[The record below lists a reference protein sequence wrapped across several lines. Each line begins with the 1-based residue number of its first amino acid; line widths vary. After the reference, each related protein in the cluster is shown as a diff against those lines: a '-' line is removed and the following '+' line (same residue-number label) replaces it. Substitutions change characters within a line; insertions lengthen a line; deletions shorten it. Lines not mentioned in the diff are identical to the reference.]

1 LDIVR
6 GSIIIN
12 LSLGAQ
18 RVMTLRTK
26 KPRRT
31 HNAADAEDNRQT
43 QRIPLPHNSAF
54 VLGPQTNAHWL
65 HGLRADKRLEQDKG
79 VEEKSYRGE
88 RISITFRHI
97 GTFMN
102 ERQRCIWGQGA
113 KGKTKATAGTIPSGD
128 VAQMEA
134 MIVAFG
140 RENQRPEFDW
150 DAEYGQGFNVVNL
163 VEDTHR

>member
-1 LDIVR
+1 
-6 GSIIIN
+6 
-12 LSLGAQ
+12 
-18 RVMTLRTK
+18 MTLRTK
-26 KPRRT
+26 KTKRP
-31 HNAADAEDNRQT
+31 HHAADAEDHRQT

-65 HGLRADKRLEQDKG
+65 HGVRADKRLEQQKG
-79 VEEKSYRGE
+79 GEEKSYKGE

-102 ERQRCIWGQGA
+102 ERQRSIWGQGA
-113 KGKTKATAGTIPSGD
+113 KAKTKATAGDIPHGD

-140 RENQRPEFDW
+140 RENQRPSFDW
-150 DAEYGQGFNVVNL
+150 DAEYGQGFDVVNL
-163 VEDTHR
+163 IEDTHR